1 LTYNN
6 VIEKERLVN
15 TRTREEVAPYG
26 PHTFAH
32 TCTEVLLKKVL
43 VEALITKKTQPF
55 YKKSCQKMQQAKQ
68 TPQLVSDDKGQL

>member
-32 TCTEVLLKKVL
+32 MHCSATETGFGGSPNHKQDPAILQKV
-43 VEALITKKTQPF
+43 VSEDATGKTDSSISIT
-55 YKKSCQKMQQAKQ
+55 
-68 TPQLVSDDKGQL
+68 